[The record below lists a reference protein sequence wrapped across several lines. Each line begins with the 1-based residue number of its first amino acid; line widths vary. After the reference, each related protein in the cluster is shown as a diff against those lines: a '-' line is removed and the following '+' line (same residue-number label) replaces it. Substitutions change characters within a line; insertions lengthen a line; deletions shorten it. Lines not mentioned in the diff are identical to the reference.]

1 MPACARCRYVFDTL
15 YSLKEIDG
23 TEDMV
28 CGACRSRAR
37 QCGYQQDREEARR
50 RA

>member
-1 MPACARCRYVFDTL
+1 MPACARCRYVFDAL
-15 YSLKEIDG
+15 HSLKEIDG

-37 QCGYQQDREEARR
+37 QEDQKEASRQ
-50 RA
+50 A